1 MIRNVA
7 REIAMHLCYELSF
20 TGLAAGELLEQRL
33 ASPYFESLASEY
45 EVYGELPG
53 PSQKA
58 YICKLVKGIAAHGY
72 ELDQYIEKYAKGWR
86 FERIPLVAGAIMRL
100 AMYEILY
107 MPEIPNGA
115 AINEAVEIAKKEG
128 ADFILGSDPDADR
141 VGLMVNTGN
150 GEFKVLTGNQTG
162 VLLLDYLIGAMK
174 RVGNAR
180 PERAGEP
187 VPW

>member
-7 REIAMHLCYELSF
+7 REIAMHLSYELSF
-20 TGLAAGELLEQRL
+20 TGLTADELLEQRL
-33 ASPYFESLASEY
+33 SSPHFEALAPEY

-107 MPEIPNGA
+107 MPDIPNA
-115 AINEAVEIAKKEG
+115 ASINEAVELTRKYE
-128 ADFILGSDPDADR
+128 SDDVVR
-141 VGLMVNTGN
+141 FVN
-150 GEFKVLTGNQTG
+150 G
-162 VLLLDYLIGAMK
+162 VLGTFVRTEAEIT
-174 RVGNAR
+174 
-180 PERAGEP
+180 PP
-187 VPW
+187 STVPKA

>member
-7 REIAMHLCYELSF
+7 REIAMHLSYELSF
-20 TGLAAGELLEQRL
+20 TGLSAGELLDQRL
-33 ASPYFESLASEY
+33 SGQHFDALSAEY

-53 PSQKA
+53 PSQRA
-58 YICKLVKGIAAHGY
+58 YIRKLVTGIAAHGY

-115 AINEAVEIAKKEG
+115 AINEAVEIAKKYESTEVVRFING
-128 ADFILGSDPDADR
+128 ILGSFVRGEAADAAGSAGSPPPAAAD
-141 VGLMVNTGN
+141 
-150 GEFKVLTGNQTG
+150 GE
-162 VLLLDYLIGAMK
+162 
-174 RVGNAR
+174 
-180 PERAGEP
+180 
-187 VPW
+187 

>member
-20 TGLAAGELLEQRL
+20 TGLTAGELLEQRL
-33 ASPYFESLASEY
+33 ASPYFESLAPEY

-53 PSQKA
+53 PTQRA
-58 YICKLVKGIAAHGY
+58 YIRRLVQGISVHGY

-115 AINEAVEIAKKEG
+115 AINEAVEIAKKYLDDDVVKFING
-128 ADFILGSDPDADR
+128 ILGSFSR
-141 VGLMVNTGN
+141 QELS
-150 GEFKVLTGNQTG
+150 E
-162 VLLLDYLIGAMK
+162 
-174 RVGNAR
+174 
-180 PERAGEP
+180 
-187 VPW
+187 